1 MLWHNDSEF
10 INEIRTMLGITD
22 VKVGR
27 NIVLDGA
34 PYVVTWNQHS
44 KQARGGGVMK
54 TKLKNLMTGGSIDRT
69 FQGSDKIEAAEVNF
83 QKAQFL
89 YSTGDDFEFMDQE
102 TYDTITFDRARL
114 GEQVDFLT
122 DGMEVDI
129 QYFNGTA
136 INVQLPTKM
145 TFEVVQTDQGV
156 KGDTATGGSKP
167 ATLDTGYVV
176 KVPLFVNVGDKI
188 VVNTLSGEYIERS
201 KE

>member
-1 MLWHNDSEF
+1 
-10 INEIRTMLGITD
+10 MLGITD

-54 TKLKNLMTGGSIDRT
+54 TKLKNLMTGGSIDQT